1 MPPAR
6 NDRRDNL
13 SQANKLSRTYAV
25 LLDALHRY
33 RSGERYR
40 RGNKQTVEVQHIHI
54 HSGGQGVV
62 GIINPP
68 DDREGGG
75 RE

>member
-1 MPPAR
+1 LHGIRGYRQFA
-6 NDRRDNL
+6 
-13 SQANKLSRTYAV
+13 
-25 LLDALHRY
+25 LLLRMAAI
-33 RSGERYR
+33 SAF
-40 RGNKQTVEVQHIHI
+40 KQTVEVRHVHI

-68 DDREGGG
+68 DDREAGV

>member
-1 MPPAR
+1 MGMLCPTLGGVP
-6 NDRRDNL
+6 
-13 SQANKLSRTYAV
+13 
-25 LLDALHRY
+25 HHPF
-33 RSGERYR
+33 ERYR
-40 RGNKQTVEVQHIHI
+40 RGNKQTVEVRHVHI

-68 DDREGGG
+68 DDRDAGV